1 MGGEP
6 AISRNRNTVGAGLSL
21 CSEALG
27 QLEKG
32 GGNPSPMT
40 NNEVNQWAS
49 SHNEREEH
57 IVKIVSWLRLDDS
70 HTRDVLAN
78 DNEVI
83 EVLGVVIF

>member
-1 MGGEP
+1 
-6 AISRNRNTVGAGLSL
+6 
-21 CSEALG
+21 
-27 QLEKG
+27 
-32 GGNPSPMT
+32 MT